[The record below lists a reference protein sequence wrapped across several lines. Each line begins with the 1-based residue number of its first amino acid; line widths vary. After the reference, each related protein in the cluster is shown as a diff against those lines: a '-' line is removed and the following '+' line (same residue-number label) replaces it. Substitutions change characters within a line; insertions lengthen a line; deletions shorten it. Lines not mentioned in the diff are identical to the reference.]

1 MMSQAIWRTPRQQ
14 ADQRAKTA
22 GDQRKREYERLQLSS
37 AVMVRH
43 APGHFAQRGLAEPEI
58 DQRGDEGEQ
67 SVETDEAVTFGSE
80 QSVIDDVEQQWED
93 QSRPGAGEIGE
104 HVQQLTFAHCALE
117 ATAEGPRE
125 FWRAEYPLVASMAVI
140 LARMAIGRRQRCN
153 DFFRVAAEVTKFR
166 SPKLTAV
173 ARPAPAF
180 NCGYRMRYFPVPGGS
195 RERPQ
200 PESDDLY
207 RYAVPG
213 LFAFI
218 AVISAA
224 LKPLPQ
230 AREWLLIGFSVF
242 IIASWGIFD
251 AVLFLAIAVANF
263 FAAGA
268 VARLT
273 GAARRGLL
281 IATIAC
287 DIGALAL
294 FKYYNFIGG
303 NFSAATGWPAPQLA
317 LGIPLAIS
325 FYTFHVISYLVDV
338 HRKVVPQASF
348 RHYLFYLSFFPH
360 VVAGPIVRAWQLV
373 PQLLATRR
381 VRTDLAIGVHFL
393 VTGLFLKSVLADNI
407 GGGSTRF
414 GGPERT

>member
-1 MMSQAIWRTPRQQ
+1 MIY
-14 ADQRAKTA
+14 TA
-22 GDQRKREYERLQLSS
+22 TL
-37 AVMVRH
+37 
-43 APGHFAQRGLAEPEI
+43 F
-58 DQRGDEGEQ
+58 
-67 SVETDEAVTFGSE
+67 
-80 QSVIDDVEQQWED
+80 
-93 QSRPGAGEIGE
+93 
-104 HVQQLTFAHCALE
+104 
-117 ATAEGPRE
+117 
-125 FWRAEYPLVASMAVI
+125 LV
-140 LARMAIGRRQRCN
+140 
-153 DFFRVAAEVTKFR
+153 
-166 SPKLTAV
+166 
-173 ARPAPAF
+173 
-180 NCGYRMRYFPVPGGS
+180 
-195 RERPQ
+195 
-200 PESDDLY
+200 
-207 RYAVPG
+207 

-224 LKPLPQ
+224 LKPLPR

-263 FAAGA
+263 FAARA
-268 VARLT
+268 VARLS

-303 NFSAATGWPAPQLA
+303 NFTAATGWPTPQLA

-407 GGGSTRF
+407 GGSDRPVLAGR
-414 GGPERT
+414 GGLELG